1 MPEEKPSKF
10 RATPP
15 VMFILKD
22 VRHLEH
28 DPHSQYKFNRFWA
41 IIWFVTI
48 IAAAI
53 ALWPSNRTQFVQLL
67 ILEVSL
73 WANFATHF
81 GAMSA
86 ALAASNTSQDT
97 KEMAED
103 LDTMAKVA
111 EKMDE
116 IVPPL
121 RDDTIKP

>member
-1 MPEEKPSKF
+1 MPDAQKPAKF

-22 VRHLEH
+22 VQHLEH
-28 DPHSQYKFNRFWA
+28 DPHSQYRFNRFWA
-41 IIWFVTI
+41 IVWFLAI
-48 IAAAI
+48 IGALI
-53 ALWPSNRTQFVQLL
+53 ALWPHNRTQMVPLL

-97 KEMAED
+97 HDMAED
-103 LDTMAKVA
+103 LDTMAKLT
-111 EKMDE
+111 ERMEDMT
-116 IVPPL
+116 PPSP
-121 RDDTIKP
+121 TS